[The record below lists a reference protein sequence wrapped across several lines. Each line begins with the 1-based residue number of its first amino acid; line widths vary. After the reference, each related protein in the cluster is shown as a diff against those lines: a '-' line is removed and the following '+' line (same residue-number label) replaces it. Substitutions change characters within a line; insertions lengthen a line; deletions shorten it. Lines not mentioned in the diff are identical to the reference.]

1 MCKIMEDLAKE
12 ERLENSIEIALNL
25 LKLNDYSI
33 EKIASVTGLTVEKVK
48 ELAEELK
55 PKTA

>member
-1 MCKIMEDLAKE
+1 MCKIMEELFDD
-12 ERLENSIEIALNL
+12 ERREIALNL